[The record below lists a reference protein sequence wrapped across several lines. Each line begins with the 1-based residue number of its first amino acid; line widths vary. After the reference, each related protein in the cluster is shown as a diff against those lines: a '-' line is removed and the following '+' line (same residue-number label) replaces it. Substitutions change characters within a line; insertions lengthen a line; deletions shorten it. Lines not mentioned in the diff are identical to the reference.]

1 MAGNNAASILR
12 NFHKLCFSKENYL
25 DHFLAEEELFTPK
38 DLSRIL
44 RGVGMNIC
52 SIFEKLHDLCF
63 DKSGNRTDYLNSLI
77 KNRPSNKILDVLY
90 EGVRKAPCTFLN
102 DIPFQQQDIS
112 IVEESEMEYDDEE
125 EYMGSGSQDKSSK
138 KQKVSLQQSNSSS
151 HKRKVEEIDSSQ
163 QKRNLRK
170 RIKGKAQIQ
179 SGYSDKKQQ
188 EAFLRLSE
196 FISSYYSPNISIES
210 VRQGLYF
217 PSFEERGVKI
227 DGKCTAVTRS
237 LSQALLLQSDK
248 SFLSNLETSAE
259 IYERIAQGKQVSK
272 REKRE
277 VFAFSKLLD
286 GFEQHLGSP
295 TNSLPS
301 NLIHTQGYKTF
312 SGLSNYIAGIKGDF
326 TIHLVTSNHV
336 VAIYRTGDNYAYFDS
351 NIAFVS
357 GLKSVNQFMQI
368 VEKAVES
375 AGYEVEEKGFL
386 VEHFDVKTANNLLS
400 SEDKQ
405 TLTKEIKTERQLLAE
420 QDKEL
425 GLIKVNG
432 QELSRV
438 QLYDFGTKINVEGSV
453 PLLINA
459 DMNLS
464 SEKLQDHLNKKEV
477 IMTAREYLDSLKN
490 SKNIEEVVQATKVIP
505 FMGSKRKVE
514 KAEQTRKPLLEQLV
528 KGTINSILAAVSLVN
543 ISRSESQLPGKTDDK
558 PKTCLNN
565 LTVDNQ
571 LQKSL

>member
-1 MAGNNAASILR
+1 
-12 NFHKLCFSKENYL
+12 
-25 DHFLAEEELFTPK
+25 
-38 DLSRIL
+38 
-44 RGVGMNIC
+44 
-52 SIFEKLHDLCF
+52 
-63 DKSGNRTDYLNSLI
+63 
-77 KNRPSNKILDVLY
+77 
-90 EGVRKAPCTFLN
+90 
-102 DIPFQQQDIS
+102 
-112 IVEESEMEYDDEE
+112 MEYDDEE
-125 EYMGSGSQDKSSK
+125 EYMGSGSQGKSSK

-217 PSFEERGVKI
+217 PSFEEREVKI

-237 LSQALLLQSDK
+237 LPQALLLQSDK

-286 GFEQHLGSP
+286 GFEQHLSSP

-368 VEKAVES
+368 VEKGVES
-375 AGYEVEEKGFL
+375 AGYEVGEKGFL
-386 VEHFDVKTANNLLS
+386 VEHFDVEQANKLLS
-400 SEDKQ
+400 SGDRQ
-405 TLTKEIKTERQLLAE
+405 VLAKEIKTERQLLAK
-420 QDKEL
+420 QDEKF
-425 GLIKVNG
+425 GPIKSMVN
-432 QELSRV
+432 RV

-459 DMNLS
+459 DMNLNS
-464 SEKLQDHLNKKEV
+464 KKFQDHLDKKEV
-477 IMTAREYLDSLKN
+477 SMTAREYLDSLKN
-490 SKNIEEVVQATKVIP
+490 SKNVEEVVQATKTIP
-505 FMGSKRKVE
+505 FIGSKRE
-514 KAEQTRKPLLEQLV
+514 IEEAEQTRRPKLSLTELA
-528 KGTINSILAAVSLVN
+528 KGTINSILAAVFL
-543 ISRSESQLPGKTDDK
+543 SRLKSQLPGKADDK
-558 PKTCLNN
+558 PRTCLNDP
-565 LTVDNQ
+565 TVDKQ
-571 LQKSL
+571 LQRSCQTISS